1 LAPSIA
7 DSSIFQPCGTK
18 APKIIPGVIEVDH
31 IAAARGPNVA
41 RVRRTLAVLA
51 TLVTL
56 AGPVAAQEAAP
67 APTAETVTGLA
78 DKVSVAARALEAL
91 EQRRTALADELHQRD
106 AAISAVQERL
116 SALQR
121 TSSEAVAAA
130 QQQAL
135 ASYMRSDAAEQSRA
149 LMNAIAQH
157 DVNDVAWSLGLLR
170 ITHEHSLDVV
180 KAASTAK
187 GDADSELTTA
197 LAQRAAVAAEAEQLG
212 PAIAQAQADLTAAQA
227 ELATTVTRVGATV
240 ADGMTTVAYDAYRRA
255 ADQVGAEQPAC
266 GLRWELLSAIGKTES
281 NHGGGRLDA
290 KGDSVVP
297 IIGIP
302 IGPDTDG
309 GTLDLD
315 PTRDHAVGP
324 MQFIPGTW
332 RSSGADG
339 NGDGTA
345 DPNNVFDET
354 LAAGRYL
361 CRAAGALTLSTRDG
375 VIRAILSYNPNM
387 EYLRV
392 VGARYEALAS
402 DVAHGW
408 FSTGDLALPA
418 APLPAA
424 DNADGGHPPSDA
436 AFTPP
441 GTDTR
446 TLSVFG
452 DSGLMTP
459 TNGDVVP
466 ATCAAPSAVLAG
478 RAGFVQCAP
487 DAPAAVLDPCVV
499 SPTDPT
505 LVACIS
511 DPQRPV
517 RLVRA
522 TTPQPATPPAPG
534 PPFLALVLSGGDLCL
549 PVAPPGAPAPPT
561 PASTTTTIESGPTAP
576 PTSSTSAS
584 TTTASTTST
593 TVASTTTTAPA
604 GPAPAYRCDSG
615 ASVLTQPNTATAA
628 WTVPIVQAGAPNR
641 TVTVTVAWS

>member
-1 LAPSIA
+1 MA
-7 DSSIFQPCGTK
+7 DNSIFQPWGTK
-18 APKIIPGVIEVDH
+18 APKITLDVIGVDH
-31 IAAARGPNVA
+31 TAADSRPNVA
-41 RVRRTLAVLA
+41 GVRRTFALLA
-51 TLVTL
+51 TLVAL

-67 APTAETVTGLA
+67 APTAETVTGVA
-78 DKVSVAARALEAL
+78 DKVNGAARALEAL
-91 EQRRTALADELHQRD
+91 QQRRTALADELAQRD
-106 AAISAVQERL
+106 AAISALQDHL
-116 SALQR
+116 TALER

-180 KAASTAK
+180 KAATTAK
-187 GDADSELTTA
+187 GDANSELTTA
-197 LAQRAAVAAEAEQLG
+197 LAERAAVAVQADQLG
-212 PAIAQAQADLTAAQA
+212 AAIARAQADLTAAQA
-227 ELATTVTRVGATV
+227 ELTATVTRVGATV
-240 ADGMTTVAYDAYRRA
+240 ADGMTTVAYDAYRKA
-255 ADQVGAEQPAC
+255 ADQLAAEQPAC

-315 PTRDHAVGP
+315 ATRDHAVGP
-324 MQFIPGTW
+324 MQFIPATW

-339 NGDGTA
+339 DGDGDA

-361 CRAAGALTLSTRDG
+361 CRAAGDLTLTTRDG

-418 APLPAA
+418 APAPAA

-441 GTDTR
+441 GTESR

-452 DSGLMTP
+452 DNGLMTP
-459 TNGDVVP
+459 TNGDVVT
-466 ATCAAPSAVLAG
+466 AACAAPSAVLAG
-478 RAGFVQCAP
+478 RAGFVQCAT
-487 DAPAAVLDPCVV
+487 DAPAPVLDPCVV

-511 DPQRPV
+511 NPQQPV

-522 TTPQPATPPAPG
+522 TTPLPQTAPG
-534 PPFLALVLSGGDLCL
+534 AAPPFLALVLSGGDVCL
-549 PVAPPGAPAPPT
+549 PAAPPGAPAPPA
-561 PASTTTTIESGPTAP
+561 PPTTTTTAGPGTTTPTTSTTSP
-576 PTSSTSAS
+576 PTTTS
-584 TTTASTTST
+584 STTST
-593 TVASTTTTAPA
+593 TIARTTTTTAAAPA
-604 GPAPAYRCDSG
+604 GPAPAYRCASG
-615 ASVLTQPNTATAA
+615 ASVLAQPNTSTAA
-628 WTVPIVQAGAPNR
+628 WTVPIVQPGAPNR